1 MHRLVERLTPNGV
14 LVLEL
19 GIASSEKS
27 EWILIRRGIDER
39 YFPSMPNMR
48 EVLVDYA
55 WKWLGRTVTQAG
67 DPVGR
72 HVIDV
77 RRPSPV
83 AYLTMHPH
91 GHGKRRLASQ
101 LSVPAGMAHVCGDQ
115 PLDPVASGK

>member
-27 EWILIRRGIDER
+27 EWIRIRRGIDER
-39 YFPSMPNMR
+39 YFPSMPKMR

-55 WKWLGRTVTQAG
+55 WKWMGRSVTPDG

-72 HVIDV
+72 HVIHV
-77 RRPSPV
+77 SRRRPGAQLLLQPPGYGKSSPATQHFLPSGSVGV
-83 AYLTMHPH
+83 AGQRDLDRDA
-91 GHGKRRLASQ
+91 GGK
-101 LSVPAGMAHVCGDQ
+101 
-115 PLDPVASGK
+115 